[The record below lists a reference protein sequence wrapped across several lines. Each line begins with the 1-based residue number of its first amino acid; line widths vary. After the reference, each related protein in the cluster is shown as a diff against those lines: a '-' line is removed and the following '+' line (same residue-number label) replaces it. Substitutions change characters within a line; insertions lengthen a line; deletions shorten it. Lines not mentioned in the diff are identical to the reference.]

1 MAHVHYGPA
10 VALNEDGIMP
20 SMSQLADLAAGLI
33 QHMKLDE
40 AWEANNNLQAEI
52 KDLCKKLGEAPH
64 SSVASIP
71 SDEQFACDFETLPAK
86 HLPFEG
92 EGADS
97 KGKQKQPLPPQ
108 VEPACPP
115 MEDKITPGNL
125 YTDIPMTINKPIIQ
139 GTMFP
144 NFDRTE
150 LSTHTEYFTLDMA
163 MMASGSLM
171 GEGHDGPIILYN
183 TTEEI
188 HKLMEATHLGLPK
201 SMSEKRGTQRQEE
214 SVLNAGK
221 GGWTL
226 QIQNYCGHSSI
237 SKTAFG
243 CAALYSHHSV
253 PQCHSCRGTEIYHAT
268 PHHVMAQPSG
278 GSAPIKD
285 QYRALLEWAEV
296 APANGTPVPWE
307 GVFTCLATM
316 ADVSTY
322 LAANGIMY
330 HDTDNA
336 LKWWAWRA
344 GNEYVAQIISNGGDK
359 DPNTPRQSLIR

>member
-52 KDLCKKLGEAPH
+52 KDLCKNWEKLPTPLLPPSPLM
-64 SSVASIP
+64 SSLLVILSVLELHPLVACP
-71 SDEQFACDFETLPAK
+71 TMTNLALVKQP
-86 HLPFEG
+86 
-92 EGADS
+92 ADS

-139 GTMFP
+139 GTIV
-144 NFDRTE
+144 
-150 LSTHTEYFTLDMA
+150 L
-163 MMASGSLM
+163 
-171 GEGHDGPIILYN
+171 
-183 TTEEI
+183 
-188 HKLMEATHLGLPK
+188 HLGHGNDGIRLETNEVMDLALKEWRPPIWASQK
-201 SMSEKRGTQRQEE
+201 ACQKREALRDKK

-278 GSAPIKD
+278 GSAPIDEWVKFIHQYQNQSD
-285 QYRALLEWAEV
+285 NFDKSSKLSRMFPRALGFSLHPDDDEAEYRALLEWAEV

-316 ADVSTY
+316 ADVATY

-330 HDTDNA
+330 HDTQVV
-336 LKWWAWRA
+336 
-344 GNEYVAQIISNGGDK
+344 GMEG
-359 DPNTPRQSLIR
+359 RQ